1 MKKFRL
7 IMVLIMAVLGISIT
21 SYAGT
26 SDEEAAKAETLINY
40 YRLANG
46 HAAIAVDETLTDA
59 AKTRA
64 AETAIYNSHYRPD
77 GTPWYTV
84 DDDIY
89 GECLADGF
97 TKAEDVVNAWMN
109 SESHQK
115 ELMNDYS
122 IMNVQTYVSND
133 GTWYWALEM
142 G

>member
-1 MKKFRL
+1 MKNFKL
-7 IMVLIMAVLGISIT
+7 MMVLIMAVLGLSIT

-40 YRLANG
+40 YRFVNG
-46 HAAIAVDETLTDA
+46 HAAIAVDETLTNA
-59 AKTRA
+59 TKTRA
-64 AETAIYNSHYRPD
+64 EESSIYNSHYRPD

-109 SESHQK
+109 SETHRE
-115 ELMNDYS
+115 ELMHDYS
-122 IMNVQTYVSND
+122 SMNVQTYVSTD

>member
-1 MKKFRL
+1 
-7 IMVLIMAVLGISIT
+7 MVLIMAVLGISIT

-77 GTPWYTV
+77 GTHGIPLMMTFTV
-84 DDDIY
+84 NVLLMD
-89 GECLADGF
+89 LLR
-97 TKAEDVVNAWMN
+97 
-109 SESHQK
+109 QK
-115 ELMNDYS
+115 
-122 IMNVQTYVSND
+122 T
-133 GTWYWALEM
+133 
-142 G
+142 